1 MVVFTIGINRWSLFY
16 PSDGNIAGRDLDLDD
31 TVPINCQQV
40 KRIRAFRWHSNQLLG
55 TESCKSSDK
64 VATIKWLLFW
74 ISLYFWWFAFR
85 SKSEFYIII
94 LFVARRLPLVLSIII
109 TTRTSN
115 YVSVATEIT
124 TGIVFFLNRCRLNI
138 VVQVAIGVAFQVTHL
153 YAVGIPFAI
162 WVISG
167 VISGVV
173 NLYRFQIR

>member
-124 TGIVFFLNRCRLNI
+124 TSFFRHRFFSKSMSSQYRRSSRHWSRFPCHSSLCCRYPIRYMGHFRCHFRCR
-138 VVQVAIGVAFQVTHL
+138 
-153 YAVGIPFAI
+153 
-162 WVISG
+162 
-167 VISGVV
+167 
-173 NLYRFQIR
+173 